1 MSTIGVTSNVADKV
15 ILLIDDVTTTGEYDG
30 VLLSVKICRRK
41 DNIATGVTRN
51 S

>member
-1 MSTIGVTSNVADKV
+1 MWLIRLFS
-15 ILLIDDVTTTGEYDG
+15 LLMMLLQLGEYDG